1 METSKTYNDLLRELE
16 QTRMELYGANAT
28 IDAIRNGEV
37 DALVV
42 EMEKGHELFAIK
54 SLNQTYRLFIEK
66 MNEGAVTINKEGT
79 ILYGNSEFASI
90 VNTRLDK
97 VIGFPLIDFV
107 PLEYKE
113 ICTKIIDDGWK
124 SDCRREISFQNNKGE
139 LVPFLLS
146 VASLEL
152 DEGTALS
159 IIFTN
164 LSFQKE
170 NERQLQLKN
179 EQLAEARR
187 KAEKINEELE
197 DIVNTR
203 TNDLSVSVERFKFLA
218 DNIPAIIWTAEPN
231 GWANYF
237 NKLWCEYT
245 GLSVEES
252 QGSGSQQVLHPDD
265 HDSIVNAWENAIK
278 SQIQFRFEYRIRRA
292 SDGQYRWHLGIG
304 IPFKDKAGNVTA
316 WFGTATDIENHKRE
330 IEKKDEFMSIASHE
344 LRTPLT
350 SLKGYIQL
358 IESQI
363 NLPDDVSLYL
373 SKASNSVNKLEHLVN
388 DLLDVSKIKA
398 GKLKFTT
405 HSFNLSD
412 IINACVDNCRYIYP
426 AYNIKK
432 ELEKDIFI
440 EGNEERLEQV
450 LMNLIS
456 NSVKYSKENKEIII
470 RSEKVDHH
478 GVVSVIDFG
487 IGMSET
493 EQLRIFERFYRVED
507 SKFHVSGLGMGLY
520 ICAQIIKEHQGSIT
534 VKSILKKGSTFAFSL
549 PLSKV

>member
-113 ICTKIIDDGWK
+113 ICTKIIDDGWE